1 MLAVAF
7 MQQKCIIIEM
17 SDTIRRNEHTK
28 ICTGDNGDIGDIAS
42 FANIVMRFFYNNHVL
57 IERRCLFAANLHSN
71 VLPYEQGYLV

>member
-1 MLAVAF
+1 MINLSLTILTF
-7 MQQKCIIIEM
+7 KERYRIQ
-17 SDTIRRNEHTK
+17 SDIMNIRK
-28 ICTGDNGDIGDIAS
+28 ICTGDIGDIGDIAS